1 MTISGASQCTE
12 TRELWGGA
20 VEAQLPARMLD
31 VSDMRPVPDHQEV
44 WADTRTDQAI
54 IFEIV
59 EHDTSVPDGE
69 AGRHMFE
76 DAAVGNEAVASAID
90 SVASLGAQEVPGVPE
105 ASYRCLVRGRQ
116 TVRRGQQA
124 ADTCVLLAV
133 LRLPHV
139 GSDLLITLSTPSA
152 PPPAAAGEAAAAA
165 AAAGLGEA
173 EQQELMVGML
183 RSLRVHSWELF
194 G

>member
-1 MTISGASQCTE
+1 MGRSGDVLLADEVRTG
-12 TRELWGGA
+12 RP
-20 VEAQLPARMLD
+20 PAPWMVD
-31 VSDMRPVPDHQEV
+31 VSDLRPVPDHQEV
-44 WADTRTDQAI
+44 WADTGVDQAI

-59 EHDTSVPDGE
+59 EHDASVPDGE

-76 DAAVGNEAVASAID
+76 DAAVGNEAVAAAVE
-90 SVASLGAQEVPGVPE
+90 SVAPLGVQDVPGVSE
-105 ASYRCLVRGRQ
+105 ASYRCVVRGRQ

-139 GSDLLITLSTPSA
+139 GSDLLITLSTPST
-152 PPPAAAGEAAAAA
+152 PPPPVGDAAVAAAAA
-165 AAAGLGEA
+165 LGEG
-173 EQQELMVGML
+173 EQQELMAGVL
-183 RSLRVHSWELF
+183 RSLRVQSWELF

>member
-1 MTISGASQCTE
+1 MAISGSLQSTE

-20 VEAQLPARMLD
+20 VTCSLPARMLD
-31 VSDMRPVPDHQEV
+31 VSDMRPVPDHQEI
-44 WADTRTDQAI
+44 WADTGVDQAV

-59 EHDTSVPDGE
+59 EHDAAVPDGE

-76 DAAVGNEAVASAID
+76 DAAVGNEAVAAAVE
-90 SVASLGAQEVPGVPE
+90 SVAALGVQDVPGVPE
-105 ASYRCLVRGRQ
+105 ASYRCVVRGRQ
-116 TVRRGQQA
+116 TMRRGQQA

-139 GSDLLITLSTPSA
+139 SSDLLITLSTPSA
-152 PPPAAAGEAAAAA
+152 PQTPVAGAVVSAPA
-165 AAAGLGEA
+165 LGEG
-173 EQQELMVGML
+173 EQQELMAAVL
-183 RSLRVHSWELF
+183 RSLRVQSWELF